1 MSPVPEFVLTLVQA
15 YLQPLLLWFSHR
27 VYDELVQGA
36 GDHLLVKV
44 HAQLDWTRLEQACAS
59 YHHTTGP
66 GAPPTHSVPR
76 LVRALV
82 VKYLFNWSLRQLECQ
97 IRYNLLVKWFVGY
110 PIWAAGPDHTT
121 LERFEVWVMEQ
132 QHRVFFDE
140 VLRQIDQD
148 FPAERQQPQIGDTFA
163 LRANAAAESTVRLVR
178 HTCQRLLWTLATTD
192 PLRHQQVI
200 AQVDQAALFG
210 AADERN
216 EYHLDAAGRQTRLQT
231 TVAAALRCAQLVREQ
246 LAAAPRLSAATRQP
260 VQEWLD
266 RLHKVLGD
274 EVQVTRDAQGQVTQ
288 VTRRPDDQKGSYRL
302 GSATDPAAT
311 YRVHGKKKC
320 DLGYN
325 VQVAATR
332 HFIREI
338 QAATGAQPDPVTI
351 PAVLTAQQ
359 TYHDCCPPKLIY
371 DAAAGTGKAQALVAQ
386 ATHDQTQLVAPLIPY
401 AKRTDRFS
409 PEDFTVAADRAAL
422 TCPNG
427 VTSTVAYRAGGGQ
440 GRTFRF
446 TATQCADCRLWT
458 QCRHPK
464 VDPTHLRQVFI
475 SDFRAY
481 VAIARAY
488 NQTAEFK
495 ADMKLRPLIE
505 RVIAMLTRYDGAREA
520 RRRGED
526 AADFQAKMCATARNL
541 RQWVGLLERTAA
553 VRTPA

>member
-1 MSPVPEFVLTLVQA
+1 MSPVPECVMTVVQA
-15 YLQPLLLWFSHR
+15 YLRPLLLWFSQR
-27 VYDELVQGA
+27 VYSELVQGA

-44 HAQLDWTRLEQACAS
+44 QAHLDCARLEQACAG
-59 YHHTTGP
+59 YHHAAGP

-76 LVRALV
+76 LVRALL
-82 VKYLFNWSLRQLECQ
+82 VKYLFHWSLRQLEFQ

-110 PIWAAGPDHTT
+110 PLWAAGPDHTT

-132 QHRVFFDE
+132 QHRTFFDE

-148 FPAERQQPQIGDTFA
+148 FPAERQQPQVGDTFA
-163 LRANAAAESTVRLVR
+163 LRANAASESTVRLIR
-178 HTCQRLLWTLATTD
+178 HTCQRLLWVLAAAD
-192 PLRHQQVI
+192 PLRHQAVI
-200 AQVDQAALFG
+200 AQLDQEALFG
-210 AADERN
+210 AADERS
-216 EYHLDAAGRQTRLQT
+216 EYHLDAAGRQARLQT
-231 TVAAALRCAQLVREQ
+231 TVTAALCCAQLVQAQ
-246 LAAAPRLSAATRQP
+246 LAVAPRLPTATRAP

-288 VTRRPDDQKGSYRL
+288 VTRLPDDQKGSYRL

-311 YRVHGKKKC
+311 YRVHGEKKC

-351 PAVLTAQQ
+351 PAVLAAQQ
-359 TYHDCCPPKLIY
+359 TYHACCPPKLIY
-371 DAAAGTGKAQALVAQ
+371 DAAAGTGKTHAQVAQ

-401 AKRTDRFS
+401 AKRTDRFT
-409 PEDFTVAADRAAL
+409 PEDFTLAADRAAL
-422 TCPNG
+422 TCPHG

-440 GRTFRF
+440 GLTFRF
-446 TATQCADCRLWT
+446 TAAQCAGCRLWG
-458 QCRHPK
+458 QCRDPQ
-464 VDPTHLRQVFI
+464 VDPTHMRQVFI

-481 VAIARAY
+481 VEVARAY
-488 NQTAEFK
+488 NQTAAFK

-505 RVIAMLTRYDGAREA
+505 RLIAMLTRYDGAREA
-520 RRRGED
+520 QRRGED

-541 RQWVGLLERTAA
+541 RQWVGALDQQMPVSTRA
-553 VRTPA
+553 